1 MSLLTLLA
9 RPATF
14 LLLALPGDGAVAAQE
29 CRQFRQCYDLAAEA
43 RERGDIE
50 LATRYY
56 SIACATPVER
66 VYGALQI
73 AACERIID
81 LSAAS
86 DDNATAEA
94 YFGRRCEGG
103 SDQACFF
110 LGRIAEGRDSL
121 AAALAIMRSLCE
133 ERFELPAVHGY
144 DACSHVRRIERT
156 TEVRQPDVERTGP
169 IQVAAFFVIFVMT
182 AISGAVFLRFVVN
195 KRSGLAAASV
205 GLSALAVASYG
216 YYETGIPSHY
226 DIRVDL
232 LLIFPALVVNVF
244 LIGAALIGAAI
255 ARRKASRTA

>member
-1 MSLLTLLA
+1 MLVH
-9 RPATF
+9 PASF
-14 LLLALPGDGAVAAQE
+14 LLLVLPGDGAMELQE

-43 RERGDIE
+43 GERGDVE

-81 LSAAS
+81 LSGTS
-86 DDNATAEA
+86 DDYTTAEA

-110 LGRIAEGRDSL
+110 LGKIAEERDSL
-121 AAALAIMRSLCE
+121 AAALAIMRPLCD

-144 DACSHVRRIERT
+144 EACTHVRRLERT
-156 TEVRQPDVERTGP
+156 TEVRQPDIERTGP
-169 IQVAAFFVIFVMT
+169 IQVAAFFAIFVMS
-182 AISGAVFLRFVVN
+182 AMSGAVFLRFVVSKQN
-195 KRSGLAAASV
+195 GLAAASV
-205 GLSALAVASYG
+205 VLSVLAVASYG

-226 DIRVDL
+226 AIRVDL
-232 LLIFPALVVNVF
+232 LLIFPALIVNLF
-244 LIGAALIGAAI
+244 LIGAAVIGAALM
-255 ARRKASRTA
+255 RRKASRTTSP